1 MSFCNKNYHFKFYR
15 DCTNRTVTLISVC
28 VKFQEKP
35 VKNCVV
41 FLTTT
46 KDVGMFWRLEIQS
59 GDRREM

>member
-15 DCTNRTVTLISVC
+15 DSTNRTVTLISVC

-46 KDVGMFWRLEIQS
+46 KDV
-59 GDRREM
+59 EM